1 MYPTR
6 HTLPASDYT
15 LHFAFKCSCYLVN
28 MGMNRVDTIVYSC
41 IYIQLFFA
49 SICVGTSPCMPE
61 TSRLGRYTV
70 RGAGGFWSEG
80 IPNGYEVEVSIS
92 CDTGAVPQHSV
103 TSQCSNGVWIPAWP
117 RCEKPCSVPRYRWD
131 VRQFV
136 NGDARKPVN
145 IYHSNA
151 VLPDGSFLIA
161 RCKDPGKKMLIG
173 DQRRTCQGG
182 QWIGQ
187 EPECREIQ
195 TKVLFYGAS
204 REVAP
209 NGTVVVYVR
218 QGDKRRLDVVCRI
231 TDYSTKLPRLRTPLE
246 NDGELWS
253 WRWPRSHGKRLKPI
267 STDFSGMFTCSWS
280 SYSHSVHVLFKA
292 AECEVPDFTEHGG
305 YISGRH
311 IGDIVLSGTTISFGC
326 GDDYRLVGSRTLA
339 CANGKWSGDLPLCKI
354 NKCPELTI
362 PNHALMEGVYG
373 YGRNIGDIRI
383 FHCQQGYIL
392 QGATNSLVCL
402 ENGHWSAELP
412 TCEEPPA
419 EPNRPSQPAL
429 EDTPLD
435 YSSFDSLYASDGPSF
450 PSFFDDNGNEETQLS
465 SRPTPTSGN
474 QLGINA
480 DNHSSPRT
488 PTEGRTD
495 TADDMGQTSKAS
507 NLSHSETAD
516 EFHQTTLS
524 NMPTTKGHS
533 MVTDEARQTTK
544 PSNQTTR
551 TSDTTH
557 QTQPPADQSP

>member
-1 MYPTR
+1 
-6 HTLPASDYT
+6 
-15 LHFAFKCSCYLVN
+15 
-28 MGMNRVDTIVYSC
+28 MGV
-41 IYIQLFFA
+41 
-49 SICVGTSPCMPE
+49 
-61 TSRLGRYTV
+61 
-70 RGAGGFWSEG
+70 
-80 IPNGYEVEVSIS
+80 
-92 CDTGAVPQHSV
+92 HK
-103 TSQCSNGVWIPAWP
+103 
-117 RCEKPCSVPRYRWD
+117 KPCSVPRNRWD

-145 IYHSNA
+145 IYYSNP

-182 QWIGQ
+182 QWIGH

-218 QGDKRRLDVVCRI
+218 QGDTRRLDVVCRI

-253 WRWPRSHGKRLKPI
+253 WRWARSHGKRLKPI
-267 STDFSGMFTCSWS
+267 STDFSGMFTCSWY

-292 AECEVPDFTEHGG
+292 AECEVPDFPENGG

-326 GDDYRLVGSRTLA
+326 GDDYRLDGSRTLA
-339 CANGKWSGDLPLCKI
+339 CANGKWSGDLPTCKI

-383 FHCQQGYIL
+383 FHCRPGYIL
-392 QGATNSLVCL
+392 QGATNSLICL

-412 TCEEPPA
+412 TCEEISVREDSPVQDPDHIDSPPDVTDLSSSSFSWYEDPVNLPNVQTESPA
-419 EPNRPSQPAL
+419 EPNRPSQSAL
-429 EDTPLD
+429 DDTPLD
-435 YSSFDSLYASDGPSF
+435 YSSFDSLDASDGPSF
-450 PSFFDDNGNEETQLS
+450 LSFFDDNGIEETQLS

-474 QLGINA
+474 QLGIN
-480 DNHSSPRT
+480 DENHSSPRT
-488 PTEGRTD
+488 PTEGRTE
-495 TADDMGQTSKAS
+495 TANDMEQTSKPS

-516 EFHQTTLS
+516 ERHQTTLS
-524 NMPTTKGHS
+524 NMPTTKSHS
-533 MVTDEARQTTK
+533 MVTDEVRQTTE
-544 PSNQTTR
+544 PSNQTDR

-557 QTQPPADQSP
+557 QTQPPAHQSPYRNVEGSQTTSSPLNQAHPETAEDL